1 MDIQKKM
8 IDALNVQMNK
18 EMFSAY
24 LYMAMSA
31 DCKVKGWNGA
41 SRWFFAQAQEELAH
55 ARKFYEYILDR
66 GERPVFDK
74 MDKPQESWETLKSAF
89 EAAMEHEKFISA
101 SILELVGLA
110 KDLGDVP
117 TEIFLQWYVTEQIEE
132 EASVDEI
139 LTKFSQVSETGNGL
153 YMLDKELGA
162 RE

>member
-1 MDIQKKM
+1 MEIKKEM
-8 IDALNVQMNK
+8 TDALNEQMNK

-31 DCKVKGWNGA
+31 DCKVTGWNGA
-41 SRWFFAQAQEELAH
+41 AHWFFGQAQEELAH
-55 ARKFYEYILDR
+55 ARKFYEYLLDR
-66 GERPVFDK
+66 GERPVFGQ
-74 MDKPQESWETLKSAF
+74 MDKPQESWKSLKSAF
-89 EAAMEHEKFISA
+89 EAAMSHEKFISA
-101 SILELVGLA
+101 SILDLVKLA
-110 KDLGDVP
+110 KKLDDTP

-139 LTKFSQVSETGNGL
+139 LVKFSQISETGNGM

>member
-1 MDIQKKM
+1 MDMQKKM
-8 IDALNVQMNK
+8 TEALNVQMNK

-41 SRWFFAQAQEELAH
+41 ARWFFSQAQEELAH

-66 GERPVFDK
+66 RQRPVFDK
-74 MDKPQESWETLKSAF
+74 MDKPQESWDSLKSAF
-89 EAAMEHEKFISA
+89 EAALEHEKFISA
-101 SILELVGLA
+101 SILELASVA

-117 TEIFLQWYVTEQIEE
+117 TEIFLQWYVSEQIEE

-139 LTKFSQVSETGNGL
+139 LTKFTQISDKGSGL

>member
-1 MDIQKKM
+1 MEIKKEM

-31 DCKVKGWNGA
+31 DCKVKGWDGA
-41 SRWFFAQAQEELAH
+41 ARWFFAQAQEELAH

-74 MDKPQESWETLKSAF
+74 MDKPQENWSSLKSAF
-89 EAAMEHEKFISA
+89 EAALEHEKFISQ
-101 SILELVGLA
+101 SILDLLTVA
-110 KDLGDVP
+110 KKLEDTP
-117 TEIFLQWYVTEQIEE
+117 TEIFLQWYVTEQVEE

-139 LTKFSQVSETGNGL
+139 LVKFDQISDKGNGL